1 MAHCYAA
8 YELFSC
14 NHSDQLWGA
23 FCLATAFKEKNF

>member
-8 YELFSC
+8 YDLFSC